1 MSNKIQQVLPVKW
14 IQHLTN
20 LPETGMGYQMVDVYL
35 NDGKILR
42 SKEIINSS
50 IINLDE
56 NINLDNI
63 ISIKLIKI

>member
-42 SKEIINSS
+42 SKEI
-50 IINLDE
+50 NLRTL
-56 NINLDNI
+56 IL
-63 ISIKLIKI
+63 KLMQ